1 MRLDRN
7 VRWLRLTLATGLL
20 LSIPATWTS
29 AQTVPTVTADLVVT
43 ASITPVPAATVGRT
57 VVTLTRED
65 LARLGL
71 SSIIDGLRLL
81 PGVDPKAR
89 GGRDVQTDFSV
100 RGATFGQALI
110 LIDGVRLNNA
120 QSGHHNGEIPAPL
133 LGIDRIEVVSGPGS
147 AVHGADALGGTIQ
160 IVTRTDQHLTADASL
175 AEFGTVAAQA
185 SASGGILPTA
195 WTMSAWGARSNG
207 FMFDRDYGQGGA
219 SLRGRLLPGLIV
231 DARHQRRAFGA
242 NGFYGNSPS
251 KEWTDGTV
259 VSAVWSVSNAGWF
272 TQTRLAARRH
282 HDRFRWDIRRPGFAE
297 NTHRSDALDA
307 DVTVS
312 RQQNAKVRVNIGAG
326 GGGDW
331 IESSNLGDRTYGR
344 VYGFAESLWA
354 PSSRV
359 SVQTSA
365 RVDHYSAFGTAWNP
379 SVAISTVLS
388 ERVRLRGSVARAFRI
403 PTFTER
409 YYTDPGHQASAALDP
424 EQGWSV
430 DAGLDVSAAG
440 WTLALSPFARWDE
453 DVIDWVKDL
462 PTDRWRTT
470 NVHDVTTRG
479 VELSATRRWAGAVVR
494 THYSWLDVD
503 ATKAAAISKYV
514 LEYARQSA
522 GLAVS
527 LPTGWRTQLAV
538 TADARD
544 RRNGINGQQYVLV
557 GARLARP
564 VGRVDAYVEGTNL
577 LDSTYR
583 EIAGVPMPGRTLGI
597 GLRLR

>member
-1 MRLDRN
+1 MRVTLF
-7 VRWLRLTLATGLL
+7 LATVLL
-20 LSIPATWTS
+20 LGVSATPVF
-29 AQTVPTVTADLVVT
+29 AQVLPTVTADVVVT
-43 ASITPVPAATVGRT
+43 ASTTPVPAATVGRAVT
-57 VVTLTRED
+57 TLTRDD
-65 LARLGL
+65 LSRLGL
-71 SSIIDGLRLL
+71 SSVIDGLRLL
-81 PGVDPKAR
+81 PGLDPKAR

-100 RGATFGQALI
+100 RGATFGQALV

-133 LGIDRIEVVSGPGS
+133 LAIDRIEVVAGPAS

-160 IVTRTDQHLTADASL
+160 ILTRTDAHLTAEASL

-185 SASGGILPTA
+185 SASGGILPAA
-195 WTMSAWGARSNG
+195 WTMSAWGARSDG
-207 FMFDRDYGQGGA
+207 FMFDRDYALGGA
-219 SLRGRLLPGLIV
+219 SVRGRLRPGLIV

-259 VSAVWSVSNAGWF
+259 VSAVWSVSQSNWF

-297 NTHRSDALDA
+297 NTHRSDAVDA

-312 RQQNAKVRVNIGAG
+312 RQQSARLRVNVGAG

-344 VYGFAESLWA
+344 VYGFAETLWSPA
-354 PSSRV
+354 SRV
-359 SVQTSA
+359 SVQTGA
-365 RVDHYSAFGTAWNP
+365 RVDHYSTFGTAWNP
-379 SVAISTVLS
+379 SVAISAVVN

-409 YYTDPGHQASAALDP
+409 YYTDPGHQASALLDP

-430 DAGLDVSAAG
+430 DAGLEISAAG
-440 WTLALSPFARWDE
+440 WALGLSPFTRWDD

-479 VELSATRRWAGAVVR
+479 VEVSAARRWASAMVR
-494 THYSWLDVD
+494 AHYTWLDVD
-503 ATKAAAISKYV
+503 ASRAAPISKYV

-544 RRNGINGQQYVLV
+544 RIDGQEYVLV
-557 GARLARP
+557 GARLTRP

-577 LDSTYR
+577 LDTTYR
-583 EIAGVPMPGRTLGI
+583 EIAGVPMPGRSVGI
-597 GLRLR
+597 GLRVR

>member
-1 MRLDRN
+1 MS
-7 VRWLRLTLATGLL
+7 LARAAALSSVTVLL
-20 LSIPATWTS
+20 LGMVTTVAS
-29 AQTVPTVTADLVVT
+29 AQTVPTVTADVVVT
-43 ASITPVPAATVGRT
+43 ASTTPVPTATVGRAVT
-57 VVTLTRED
+57 TLTRDD
-65 LARLGL
+65 LTRLGV
-71 SSIIDGLRLL
+71 SSVIDGLRLL

-100 RGATFGQALI
+100 RGATFGQALV
-110 LIDGVRLNNA
+110 LLDGVRLNNA

-133 LGIDRIEVVSGPGS
+133 IGIDRIEVVAGPAS

-160 IVTRTDQHLTADASL
+160 ILTRTDPHLTAEASL
-175 AEFGTVAAQA
+175 AEFGTVAAQV
-185 SASGGILPTA
+185 SASGGILPAA
-195 WTMSAWGARSNG
+195 WTMSAWGARSDG
-207 FMFDRDYGQGGA
+207 FMFDRDYAQGGA
-219 SLRGRLLPGLIV
+219 SLRGRLRPGLIV

-259 VSAVWSVSNAGWF
+259 VSAVWSVTQSSWF

-307 DVTVS
+307 DLTVS
-312 RQQNAKVRVNIGAG
+312 RQQSAQLRVNVGAG

-344 VYGFAESLWA
+344 VYGFAETLWS
-354 PSSRV
+354 PTSRV
-359 SVQTSA
+359 SVQTGA
-365 RVDHYSAFGTAWNP
+365 RVDHYSTFGTAWNP
-379 SVAISTVLS
+379 SLAISTVVTD
-388 ERVRLRGSVARAFRI
+388 RVRLRGSVARAFRI

-430 DAGLDVSAAG
+430 DAGLEVLAAG
-440 WTLALSPFARWDE
+440 WTLGLSPFTRWDE

-462 PTDRWRTT
+462 PSDRWRTT

-479 VELSATRRWAGAVVR
+479 VEISATRRWAMALVR
-494 THYSWLDVD
+494 AHYSWLDVD
-503 ATKAAAISKYV
+503 ATRAAPISKYV

-544 RRNGINGQQYVLV
+544 RIDGQEYVLV
-557 GARLARP
+557 GARLTRP

-577 LDSTYR
+577 LDRTYR

-597 GLRLR
+597 GLRVR

>member
-1 MRLDRN
+1 MHTRF
-7 VRWLRLTLATGLL
+7 LATIFLVGVAAT
-20 LSIPATWTS
+20 PAF
-29 AQTVPTVTADLVVT
+29 AQVLPTVTTDVVVT
-43 ASITPVPAATVGRT
+43 ASTTPVPAATVGRT
-57 VVTLTRED
+57 VTTLTRDD
-65 LARLGL
+65 LSRLGL

-81 PGVDPKAR
+81 PGLDPKAR

-120 QSGHHNGEIPAPL
+120 QSGHHNGEVPAPL
-133 LGIDRIEVVSGPGS
+133 LGIDRIEVVAGPAS
-147 AVHGADALGGTIQ
+147 AVHGADALGGTVQ
-160 IVTRTDQHLTADASL
+160 ILTRTDPHLTAEGSL

-185 SASGGILPTA
+185 SASGGILPAA
-195 WTMSAWGARSNG
+195 WTVSAWGARSDG

-219 SLRGRLLPGLIV
+219 SVRGRLHSGLIV

-259 VSAVWSVSNAGWF
+259 LSAVWSVSSSSWF

-297 NTHRSDALDA
+297 NTHRSDAVDA
-307 DVTVS
+307 DVTLS
-312 RQQNAKVRVNIGAG
+312 RQQHTRLRINVGAG

-331 IESSNLGDRTYGR
+331 IESSNLGDHTYGR
-344 VYGFAESLWA
+344 VYGFAETLWS
-354 PSSRV
+354 PTSGV
-359 SVQTSA
+359 SIQTGA
-365 RVDHYSAFGTAWNP
+365 RVDHYSTFGTAWNP
-379 SVAISTVLS
+379 SVAVSTVVND
-388 ERVRLRGSVARAFRI
+388 RVRLRGSVARAFRI

-430 DAGLDVSAAG
+430 DAGVEVLAAG
-440 WTLALSPFARWDE
+440 WTLGLSPFTRWDE

-470 NVHDVTTRG
+470 NVHNVTTRG
-479 VELSATRRWAGAVVR
+479 VEVSAARRWAAALVR
-494 THYSWLDVD
+494 AHYSWLDVD
-503 ATKAAAISKYV
+503 ATRAAPISKYV

-522 GLAVS
+522 GVAVS
-527 LPTGWRTQLAV
+527 VPTGWRTQLAV

-544 RRNGINGQQYVLV
+544 RIDGQEYVLV
-557 GARLARP
+557 GARLTRP

-577 LDSTYR
+577 LDRTYR

-597 GLRLR
+597 GLRVR

>member
-1 MRLDRN
+1 MHLDRF
-7 VRWLRLTLATGLL
+7 VTFL
-20 LSIPATWTS
+20 PATAILLGVATPS
-29 AQTVPTVTADLVVT
+29 VAQVLPTVTADVVVT
-43 ASITPVPAATVGRT
+43 ASTTPVPTATVGRT
-57 VVTLTRED
+57 VTTLTRDD
-65 LARLGL
+65 LSRLGL

-81 PGVDPKAR
+81 PGLDPKAR
-89 GGRDVQTDFSV
+89 GGRDVQTDFSL
-100 RGATFGQALI
+100 RGATFGQALV
-110 LIDGVRLNNA
+110 LLDGVRLNNA

-133 LGIDRIEVVSGPGS
+133 LGIDRIEVVPGPAS

-160 IVTRTDQHLTADASL
+160 ILTRTDQHLTVEASL

-185 SASGGILPTA
+185 SASGGILPAA
-195 WTMSAWGARSNG
+195 WTMSAWGARSDG

-219 SLRGRLLPGLIV
+219 SLRGRLRPGLIV

-259 VSAVWSVSNAGWF
+259 LSAVWSASRSNWF
-272 TQTRLAARRH
+272 AQTRLAARRH

-297 NTHRSDALDA
+297 NTHSSDAVDA
-307 DVTVS
+307 DLTVS
-312 RQQNAKVRVNIGAG
+312 RQQSARLRVNIGAG
-326 GGGDW
+326 GGSDW

-344 VYGFAESLWA
+344 VYGFAETLWS
-354 PSSRV
+354 PTSRV
-359 SVQTSA
+359 SVQTGA
-365 RVDHYSAFGTAWNP
+365 RVDHYSTFGTAWNP
-379 SVAISTVLS
+379 SVAISTIVND
-388 ERVRLRGSVARAFRI
+388 RVRLRGSVARAFRI

-409 YYTDPGHQASAALDP
+409 YYTDPGHQASATLDP

-430 DAGLDVSAAG
+430 DAGVDVSAAG
-440 WTLALSPFARWDE
+440 WTLGLSPFTRWDE

-462 PTDRWRTT
+462 PSDRWRTT

-479 VELSATRRWAGAVVR
+479 VEVSAARRWAAALVR
-494 THYSWLDVD
+494 AHYTWLDVD
-503 ATKAAAISKYV
+503 ATRAAPLSKYV

-544 RRNGINGQQYVLV
+544 RRNGIDGQQYVLV
-557 GARLARP
+557 GARLTRP
-564 VGRVDAYVEGTNL
+564 VGRVDAYVEGINL

-583 EIAGVPMPGRTLGI
+583 EIVGVPMPGRSLGI
-597 GLRLR
+597 GLRVR

>member
-1 MRLDRN
+1 MRLDRFS
-7 VRWLRLTLATGLL
+7 VLLSATALL
-20 LSIPATWTS
+20 LGIPAATTS
-29 AQTVPTVTADLVVT
+29 AQVLPTVTADVVVT
-43 ASITPVPAATVGRT
+43 ASATPVPAATVGRT
-57 VVTLTRED
+57 VTTLTRDD
-65 LARLGL
+65 LTRLGL
-71 SSIIDGLRLL
+71 SSVIEGLRLL
-81 PGVDPKAR
+81 PGIDPKAR

-100 RGATFGQALI
+100 RGATFGQALV

-120 QSGHHNGEIPAPL
+120 QTGHHNGEIPAPL
-133 LGIDRIEVVSGPGS
+133 IGIDRIEVVAGPAS

-160 IVTRTDQHLTADASL
+160 ILTRTDAHLTAEGSL

-185 SASGGILPTA
+185 SASGGLLPAA
-195 WTMSAWGARSNG
+195 WTLSAWGARSDG

-219 SLRGRLLPGLIV
+219 SLRGRLRHGLIV

-242 NGFYGNSPS
+242 DGFYGNSPS

-259 VSAVWSVSNAGWF
+259 VSAVWSVSRSQWF

-297 NTHRSDALDA
+297 NTHSSDAVDA

-312 RQQNAKVRVNIGAG
+312 RQQHARLRVNLGAG

-344 VYGFAESLWA
+344 VYGFAETLWS
-354 PSSRV
+354 PTRRV
-359 SVQTSA
+359 SVQTGA
-365 RVDHYSAFGTAWNP
+365 RVDHYSTFGTAWNP
-379 SVAISTVLS
+379 SVAFSAVVND
-388 ERVRLRGSVARAFRI
+388 RVRLRGSVARAFRI

-424 EQGWSV
+424 EHGWSV
-430 DAGLDVSAAG
+430 DAGLEMLAG
-440 WTLALSPFARWDE
+440 EWTLSLSPFTRWDD
-453 DVIDWVKDL
+453 DVIDWVKDR

-479 VELSATRRWAGAVVR
+479 VEVSATRRWAAALVR
-494 THYSWLDVD
+494 AHYSWLDVD
-503 ATKAAAISKYV
+503 ATRAAPISKYV

-544 RRNGINGQQYVLV
+544 RIDGQEYVLV
-557 GARLARP
+557 GARLTRP

-577 LDSTYR
+577 LDRTYR
-583 EIAGVPMPGRTLGI
+583 EIAGVPMPGRTVGI
-597 GLRLR
+597 GLRIR

>member
-1 MRLDRN
+1 MRRDSN
-7 VRWLRLTLATGLL
+7 VRCLTLSLATVLL
-20 LSIPATWTS
+20 WGIAATPTL
-29 AQTVPTVTADLVVT
+29 AQVLPTVTADVVVT
-43 ASITPVPAATVGRT
+43 ASTTPVPTATVGRT
-57 VVTLTRED
+57 VATLTRDD
-65 LARLGL
+65 LSRLGL

-81 PGVDPKAR
+81 PGLDPKAR
-89 GGRDVQTDFSV
+89 GGRDVQTDFSM
-100 RGATFGQALI
+100 RGATFGQALL

-133 LGIDRIEVVSGPGS
+133 LGIDRIEVVSGPAS

-160 IVTRTDQHLTADASL
+160 ILTRTDQHLTVEASL

-185 SASGGILPTA
+185 SASGGILPSA
-195 WTMSAWGARSNG
+195 WTMSAWGARSDG

-219 SLRGRLLPGLIV
+219 SLRGRLRPGLIV

-259 VSAVWSVSNAGWF
+259 LSAVWSVSQSTWF
-272 TQTRLAARRH
+272 VQTRVAARRH

-297 NTHRSDALDA
+297 NTHSSDAVDA
-307 DVTVS
+307 DLTVS
-312 RQQNAKVRVNIGAG
+312 RQHSARLRVNIGAG

-331 IESSNLGDRTYGR
+331 IESSNLGNRTYGR
-344 VYGFAESLWA
+344 VYGFAETLWS
-354 PSSRV
+354 PTSRV
-359 SVQTSA
+359 SVQTGA
-365 RVDHYSAFGTAWNP
+365 RVDHYSTFGTAWNP
-379 SVAISTVLS
+379 SIAISTIVND
-388 ERVRLRGSVARAFRI
+388 RVRLRGSVARAFRI

-409 YYTDPGHQASAALDP
+409 YYTDPGHQASARLDP
-424 EQGWSV
+424 EHGWSV
-430 DAGLDVSAAG
+430 DAGVEVSAAG
-440 WTLALSPFARWDE
+440 WTLGLSPFTRWDE

-462 PTDRWRTT
+462 PSERWRTT

-479 VELSATRRWAGAVVR
+479 VEVSAARRWAAALVR
-494 THYSWLDVD
+494 AHYTWLDVD
-503 ATKAAAISKYV
+503 ATRAAPLSKYV

-522 GLAVS
+522 GVAVS

-544 RRNGINGQQYVLV
+544 RRNGIDGQRYVVV
-557 GARLARP
+557 GARLTRP
-564 VGRVDAYVEGTNL
+564 VGRVDAYVEGINL

-583 EIAGVPMPGRTLGI
+583 EIVGVPMPGRSLGI
-597 GLRLR
+597 GLRVR